1 MPGMILYVLI
11 LTLGVFLAAQVG
23 RFEAPSGSRQK
34 ALDKVLL
41 AGLFFLLFVPA
52 ALRIYTGNDYRTY
65 IVRFHDV
72 NVGNYVVTEPGFNA
86 LVKGIYTFLGDEHF
100 LAVFAVFAFGTVL
113 FFLAGIY
120 RQSKDFA
127 LSFFLFM
134 ALGMYFQTY
143 NTVRYY
149 FALSLVFCSMHY
161 VVRREYEKFVPLL
174 LLASVFHKSVLV
186 VLVAYPFARMR
197 WRKWFAP
204 VLTVFG
210 VSGLFLK
217 EQYMAVFLKLY
228 PSYLEEEEYL
238 AGGGISY
245 INILRCLAVI
255 VLCAVFYKQAVKED
269 AAACFYL
276 KLNVLALLMYGC
288 FSFVPFVSRIGYYFN
303 ICQIL
308 LIPLVITKLAGKSRK
323 IVLFVTIAAG
333 LLYFAMFLRQA
344 EDIYIKILPYSTW
357 LSESGPLV
365 PVY

>member
-1 MPGMILYVLI
+1 MQGVILYTLI
-11 LTLGVFLAAQVG
+11 LTLGVCLAARVG
-23 RFEAPSGSRQK
+23 CGETPAGSRQK

-72 NVGNYVVTEPGFNA
+72 NVGNYVVTEPGFNV
-86 LVKGIYTFLGDEHF
+86 LVKGIYAFLGDEHF

-120 RQSKDFA
+120 QQSKDFA

-149 FALSLVFCSMHY
+149 FALSLVFCSMQY
-161 VVRREYEKFVPLL
+161 AVRKEYEKFALVLL
-174 LLASVFHKSVLV
+174 FAALFHKSTLIVA
-186 VLVAYPFARMR
+186 VAYPFARMR

-204 VLTVFG
+204 ILAAFG
-210 VSGLFLK
+210 VSGLLLQ
-217 EQYMAVFLKLY
+217 EQYMNIFLRLY

-238 AGGGISY
+238 AGGSISY
-245 INILRCLAVI
+245 VNILRC
-255 VLCAVFYKQAVKED
+255 VLTIALCVVCYRQQLKED
-269 AAACFYL
+269 TAAGFYL
-276 KLNVLALLMYGC
+276 KLNILALVMYGC
-288 FSFVPFVSRIGYYFN
+288 FYFVPFVSRIGYYFN
-303 ICQIL
+303 ISQIL
-308 LIPLVITKLAGKSRK
+308 LIPLVITKLSGKTRK
-323 IVLFVTIAAG
+323 LVLGLTIVAG
-333 LLYFAMFLRQA
+333 LLYFALFLKQA
-344 EDIYIKILPYSTW
+344 SDVYIKILPYSTW
-357 LSESGPLV
+357 LSEGGALV

>member
-1 MPGMILYVLI
+1 MQGMILYMLI
-11 LTLGVFLAAQVG
+11 LTLGVCLAARVG
-23 RFEAPSGSRQK
+23 CVDAPAGSRQK

-72 NVGNYVVTEPGFNA
+72 NVGNYVVTEPGFNV
-86 LVKGIYTFLGDEHF
+86 LVKAIYAFLGDEHF

-161 VVRREYEKFVPLL
+161 IVRREYEKFLIVI
-174 LLASVFHKSVLV
+174 LAAALFHKSVLV
-186 VLVAYPFARMR
+186 VLVAYPFARLP
-197 WRKWFAP
+197 WKKWFAP
-204 VLTVFG
+204 ILAVAG
-210 VSGLFLK
+210 VSGILLH
-217 EQYMAVFLKLY
+217 EQYLALFLKLY

-245 INILRCLAVI
+245 INILRCVAVI
-255 VLCAVFYKQAVKED
+255 ALCVVFYKQAVKED
-269 AAACFYL
+269 AAAVFYL
-276 KLNVLALLMYGC
+276 KLNILALILYGC
-288 FSFVPFVSRIGYYFN
+288 FYFIPFVSRIGYYFN
-303 ICQIL
+303 ISQIL
-308 LIPLVITKLAGKSRK
+308 LIPLVITKLSGKSRK
-323 IVLFVTIAAG
+323 IVLGLTIAAG
-333 LLYFAMFLRQA
+333 LLYFALFLRQA
-344 EDIYIKILPYSTW
+344 EDIFIKILPYSTW

>member
-1 MPGMILYVLI
+1 MQGVILYTLLLI
-11 LTLGVFLAAQVG
+11 VGVCLSVPVG
-23 RFEAPSGSRQK
+23 RCETAPGSRQK

-41 AGLFFLLFVPA
+41 AGLFVLLFVPA

-72 NVGNYVVTEPGFNA
+72 NVGNYVVTEPGFNV
-86 LVKGIYTFLGDEHF
+86 LVKGIYAFLGDEHF

-120 RQSKDFA
+120 RQSRDFA

-161 VVRREYEKFVPLL
+161 AVRREYEKFVPVLL
-174 LLASVFHKSVLV
+174 FAVLFHKSALV
-186 VLVAYPFARMR
+186 VAVAYPFTRMR
-197 WRKWFAP
+197 WRKWFVPILAA
-204 VLTVFG
+204 FG
-210 VSGLFLK
+210 VSGLLLQ
-217 EQYMAVFLKLY
+217 EQYMNIFLRLY

-238 AGGGISY
+238 AGGSISY
-245 INILRCLAVI
+245 VNILRC
-255 VLCAVFYKQAVKED
+255 VLTIALCIIFYRQQLKED
-269 AAACFYL
+269 TAAAFYL
-276 KLNVLALLMYGC
+276 KLNVLALVMYGC
-288 FSFVPFVSRIGYYFN
+288 FYFVPFVSRIGYYFN
-303 ICQIL
+303 ISQIL
-308 LIPLVITKLAGKSRK
+308 LIPLVIANQEGKKKRILLGLTLA
-323 IVLFVTIAAG
+323 IG

-357 LSESGPLV
+357 LSEGGTLV